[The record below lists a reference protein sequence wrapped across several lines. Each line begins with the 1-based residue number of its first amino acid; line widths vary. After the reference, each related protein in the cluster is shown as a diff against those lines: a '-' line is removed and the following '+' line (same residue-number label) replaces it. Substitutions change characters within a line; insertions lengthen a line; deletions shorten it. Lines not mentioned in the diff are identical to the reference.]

1 MSRLQSISAGQP
13 IDTSFLSDI
22 VTSVNDLY
30 NTQVSTSKNVNI
42 SGSSLPASNLTM
54 VALKTTISSSG
65 TSVAIPFPLVNFAAP
80 PIVTATIDS
89 TNITSTLNLSVSVQN
104 VTTGGCSVV
113 ARFDTGVTAVVV
125 NIIAVGYPS
134 NIA

>member
-13 IDTSFLSDI
+13 VDTSFLGDI
-22 VTSVNDLY
+22 VDAVNTLY
-30 NTQVSTSKNVNI
+30 STQVSTSKNVNI
-42 SGSSLPASNLTM
+42 SGSTLPASNLSM

-65 TSVAIPFPLVNFAAP
+65 TSVAVPFPLVNFAAP

-89 TNITSTLNLSVSVQN
+89 TGVTSTLNMSVSVQN

-113 ARFDTGVTAVVV
+113 ARFDTGVTSVVV

-134 NIA
+134 NVV